1 MIMMNSNMNKL
12 FLGFLL
18 GLTILI
24 LPALSETQLYQYS
37 VNAEIYNNNTLHYE
51 FNIIFVNHPDQIF
64 SLSIGSPYNI
74 KVNSS
79 ADCVIEESML
89 GTSVV
94 CNMKTSSRTLIN
106 IGYDSDRY
114 INKRDNYLLFECPI
128 IVPEDVSTL
137 SFLVKLPV
145 GTGLK
150 EPVEDSYTPEGAL
163 IGSDGRRPILSWQ
176 MQNLQKGERT
186 DFTIA
191 FEKISETS
199 SITGY
204 MFYLPTVVIISG
216 VVISFGLF
224 YQFYWRGRDFK
235 VILPILKKD
244 EKIIFESIRKHGSG
258 VKQKLIV
265 KDSGYSKA
273 KVSKVLKSLNERGII
288 KLERIGRTNKVY
300 IEKNFEKK
308 V

>member
-1 MIMMNSNMNKL
+1 MNKL

-24 LPALSETQLYQYS
+24 LPVLSETQLYQYS
-37 VNAEIYNNNTLHYE
+37 INAEIYKNNTVHYE
-51 FNIIFVNHPDQIF
+51 FNIIFVNHPNQVF
-64 SLSIGSPYNI
+64 SLSFGSPYNI

-79 ADCVIEESML
+79 ADCFIEEGML
-89 GTSVV
+89 GTKIV
-94 CNMKTSSRTLIN
+94 CNMEASSRTLIN

-114 INKRDNYLLFECPI
+114 VNERDNYLLFEYPI
-128 IVPEDVSTL
+128 ITPENVSTL

-150 EPVEDSYTPEGAL
+150 EPVENSYTPEGAL
-163 IGSDGRRPILSWQ
+163 IGSDGRRPIVSWQ
-176 MQNLQKGERT
+176 MQNLQKGERK

-191 FEKISETS
+191 FEKISEILP
-199 SITGY
+199 ITGY
-204 MFYLPTVVIISG
+204 MFYVPTAIITAG
-216 VVISFGLF
+216 IVISFGLF
-224 YQFYWRGRDFK
+224 YQFYWKGREMK
-235 VILPILKKD
+235 LILPILKKD
-244 EKIIFESIRKHGSG
+244 EKIIFESIRKHGNG

-273 KVSKVLKSLNERGII
+273 KVSKVLKSLKERGII

-300 IEKNFEKK
+300 MEKNFGKK
-308 V
+308 G